1 MNDKSLITDVIKQHT
16 VPRFLLDN
24 FGFSNK
30 GKRKQLHTF
39 DKKSDREYQQ
49 SVFDATTRNRFYNID
64 NHPEKASLEPLLGI
78 YESKAAPIFNK
89 LIKQRNIKE
98 LSKKDKEKLAIFIA
112 IQRARSYGELER
124 MKVLID
130 GVSDKLVAIGATP
143 EQILKCFEMD
153 SLEEIQH
160 VFLRMVI
167 TSPTQAKILLDKD
180 WYLYETNEDNP
191 FYISDNP
198 ISFYNSNK
206 NSHYGNIGLNV
217 TGIQIYMP
225 ISPTLCLA
233 LLCPSIKKGYFD
245 IFVKHQKIKQKNVA
259 ISTEAQDAA
268 NRAKRFISHTTM
280 KQSHENVTFLNSL
293 QVIYSEQYIFN
304 KDKNFDL
311 VKRMISDNDDYRNGP
326 RPAFN

>member
-1 MNDKSLITDVIKQHT
+1 MDDKSLITDVIKQHT

-49 SVFDATTRNRFYNID
+49 SVFDATTRKRFYNID

-78 YESKAAPIFNK
+78 YESKAAPILNK
-89 LIKQRNIKE
+89 LIEQRNIRV

-124 MKVLID
+124 IRSLFD
-130 GVSDKLVAIGATP
+130 GVSNKLGAIGSTP
-143 EQILKCFEMD
+143 EQALKCLEMD
-153 SLEEIQH
+153 SLEEIQR
-160 VFLRMVI
+160 VFLQMVA
-167 TSPTQAKILLDKD
+167 TSPTQAQILLDKD

-198 ISFYNSNK
+198 ITFFNSNK
-206 NSHYGNIGLNV
+206 ISSYGNIGLNV
-217 TGIQIYMP
+217 TGIQIYIP

-233 LLCPSIKKGYFD
+233 LLCPSIKRYFVEKISQYHRIKRKG
-245 IFVKHQKIKQKNVA
+245 VE
-259 ISTEAQDAA
+259 ISTKIQDVA
-268 NRAKRFISHTTM
+268 NHAKRYINHTTM
-280 KQSHENVTFLNSL
+280 KQSHENVIFLNSL

-304 KDKNFDL
+304 KYKNFDL